1 MSRPVGLTIEEAIAR
16 SSARL
21 AAGLGRG
28 TGPVR
33 TLTEDE
39 RRAYEAELLARPAKL
54 VESRPKPPLFAWK
67 SRSKSKA
74 KPMPAPTTV
83 AEPVSP
89 EPSVP
94 PAAERPQ
101 VEPERHELAADRRQ
115 VRRRRRRR
123 AAPVDD
129 LAARLDAWARESAD
143 RVVRRV
149 LERAFGRAA

>member
-1 MSRPVGLTIEEAIAR
+1 MYRPVGLTIEEAIAR
-16 SSARL
+16 SRARL

-39 RRAYEAELLARPAKL
+39 RRAYEAELLARPA
-54 VESRPKPPLFAWK
+54 SRTEDEPKKRPPPLYVWK
-67 SRSKSKA
+67 KA

-83 AEPVSP
+83 AEPV
-89 EPSVP
+89 P
-94 PAAERPQ
+94 PAERRQVGPDRDELVAE
-101 VEPERHELAADRRQ
+101 RRQ

-129 LAARLDAWARESAD
+129 LHARLDAWARESAD
-143 RVVRRV
+143 RVVNRV